1 MLFTIKDRYAKAI
14 AEPEHSF
21 EYRAEAI
28 ADNGRQ
34 PPRRATTAIRWGGKC
49 LI

>member
-1 MLFTIKDRYAKAI
+1 MLVTIKDRYAKAI

-34 PPRRATTAIRWGGKC
+34 PPGGQ
-49 LI
+49 LRQSAGAANV